1 MIYEQG
7 KGREVKV
14 TQTCICQIWP
24 TNNQVQS
31 SANMTP
37 KQVEPRLQ
45 GDLIIGT
52 IKTAL
57 ADNNIWRHRC

>member
-7 KGREVKV
+7 KSYPNLHPPGLA
-14 TQTCICQIWP
+14 
-24 TNNQVQS
+24 NNQVQLGLS
-31 SANMTP
+31 SPNMTP

-52 IKTAL
+52 IKTA
-57 ADNNIWRHRC
+57 R